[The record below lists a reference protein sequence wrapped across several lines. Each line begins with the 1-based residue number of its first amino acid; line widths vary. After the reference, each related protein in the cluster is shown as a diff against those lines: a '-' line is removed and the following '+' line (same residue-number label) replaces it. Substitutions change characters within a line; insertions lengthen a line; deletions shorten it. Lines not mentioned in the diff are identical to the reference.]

1 MRFLALAPMMLVLAA
16 ATSSAHADQPGADWM
31 KSDQVIE
38 KLTAKGY
45 TNFSKVEAD
54 DGIGS
59 WKPISR
65 ASVTIFMS
73 IRRVAK
79 SPRANR
85 TTTDPHFRTAIKK
98 PRTSGAFS

>member
-1 MRFLALAPMMLVLAA
+1 MKMRFLALAPMMLVLAA

-54 DGIGS
+54 DGHWELEADLKGVRYDLHVDPKS
-59 WKPISR
+59 GE
-65 ASVTIFMS
+65 VT
-73 IRRVAK
+73 K
-79 SPRANR
+79 SEPDN
-85 TTTDPHFRTAIKK
+85 D
-98 PRTSGAFS
+98 